1 MIYLD
6 YNATTPLCDAAR
18 EAMLPYLGGKFGNP
32 SSVHAAGREA
42 RAAIDNARDKIAALL
57 HAKPG
62 EIIFTGGATESCN
75 LGVLGLARSASA
87 GGLPGVPSAKP
98 GHIISNK
105 AEHHAV
111 LHAVEHLEDREGF
124 EVTWLNVSKTGM
136 VDLDQLADSIRP
148 DTKLVSIMT
157 ANNETGVIQPMREIS
172 RICRERGVLLHSDMV
187 QAFGKIPVIPSEVEN
202 GAAGKAATW
211 TGRPEA
217 ERTGSERIKPR
228 ENIETLTQRDPSIPK
243 AFGTQD
249 DLGSLVDCAS
259 FAAHK
264 FYGPKGTGFLFLR
277 SGLPIEPLMFGGA
290 HENQRRPGTENVAGV
305 AGMAAAAEWVLRNAD
320 GERQRQAQLRDD
332 FWTRIAKLFPDAQQ
346 NGDPAHRL
354 ANTLNASFIGVD
366 SETMLMALDLE
377 GVCASSGSACMVG
390 SVRASHVLLAM
401 GLPMESARSAI
412 RFSLGR
418 PTTAEEI
425 AGAAD
430 ALEQIA
436 KRTKDAREYAL
447 A

>member
-18 EAMLPYLGGKFGNP
+18 EAMLPYLGRYFGNP

-42 RAAIDNARDKIAALL
+42 RAAIDNARDKLGALL
-57 HAKPG
+57 RAKPG

-75 LGVLGLARSASA
+75 LAVLGLARSSSSR
-87 GGLPGVPSAKP
+87 G

-111 LHAVEHLEDREGF
+111 LHPLEHLEQHEGF
-124 EVTWLNVSKTGM
+124 EVTGLNVSESGM

-148 DTKLVSIMT
+148 DTRLVSIMT

-172 RICRERGVLLHSDMV
+172 QICRDRGVLLHSDMV
-187 QAFGKIPVIPSEVEN
+187 QAFGKTDVDV
-202 GAAGKAATW
+202 
-211 TGRPEA
+211 
-217 ERTGSERIKPR
+217 
-228 ENIETLTQRDPSIPK
+228 
-243 AFGTQD
+243 
-249 DLGSLVDCAS
+249 SLVDVAS

-264 FYGPKGTGFLFLR
+264 FYGPKGTGFLCLR
-277 SGLPIEPLMFGGA
+277 AGLPIQPIMFGGA
-290 HENQRRPGTENVAGV
+290 HENQRRPGTENVAGI
-305 AGMAAAAEWVLRNAD
+305 AGMAAAAEWILRD
-320 GERQRQAQLRDD
+320 RETEQERRAQLRDEL
-332 FWTRIAKLFPDAQQ
+332 WRSIVEVFPDAQQ
-346 NGDPAHRL
+346 NGDPTHRL
-354 ANTLNASFIGVD
+354 ANTLNASFLGVD

-377 GVCASSGSACMVG
+377 GICASSGSACMVG

-401 GLPMESARSAI
+401 GLPTERARSAI
-412 RFSLGR
+412 RLSLGKW
-418 PTTAEEI
+418 TTAKEI
-425 AGAAD
+425 ADAAD
-430 ALEQIA
+430 ALGRIA

>member
-18 EAMLPYLGGKFGNP
+18 EAMLPYLGRYFGNP

-42 RAAIDNARDKIAALL
+42 RAAIDNARDKLGALL
-57 HAKPG
+57 RAKPG

-75 LGVLGLARSASA
+75 LAVLGLARSSSSR
-87 GGLPGVPSAKP
+87 G

-111 LHAVEHLEDREGF
+111 LHPLEHLEQHEGF
-124 EVTWLNVSKTGM
+124 EVTWLNVSESGM

-148 DTKLVSIMT
+148 DTRLVSIMT

-172 RICRERGVLLHSDMV
+172 QICRDRGVLLHSDMV
-187 QAFGKIPVIPSEVEN
+187 QAFGKTDVDV
-202 GAAGKAATW
+202 
-211 TGRPEA
+211 
-217 ERTGSERIKPR
+217 
-228 ENIETLTQRDPSIPK
+228 
-243 AFGTQD
+243 
-249 DLGSLVDCAS
+249 SLVDVAS

-264 FYGPKGTGFLFLR
+264 FYGPKGTGFLCLR
-277 SGLPIEPLMFGGA
+277 AGLPIQPIMFGGA
-290 HENQRRPGTENVAGV
+290 HENQRRPGTENVAGI
-305 AGMAAAAEWVLRNAD
+305 AGMAAAAEWILHDRETEQ
-320 GERQRQAQLRDD
+320 ERRAQLRDEL
-332 FWTRIAKLFPDAQQ
+332 WRSIVEVFPDAQQ
-346 NGDPAHRL
+346 NGDPTHRL

-377 GVCASSGSACMVG
+377 GICASSGSACMVG

-401 GLPMESARSAI
+401 GLPMERARSAI
-412 RFSLGR
+412 RLSLGKW
-418 PTTAEEI
+418 TTAKEI
-425 AGAAD
+425 ADAGD
-430 ALEQIA
+430 ALDRIA

>member
-18 EAMLPYLGGKFGNP
+18 EAMLPYLNCYFGNP

-42 RAAIDNARDKIAALL
+42 RAAIDNARDKLGAFL

-62 EIIFTGGATESCN
+62 EIIFNSGATESCN
-75 LGVLGLARSASA
+75 LGVLGLARSASSS
-87 GGLPGVPSAKP
+87 G

-111 LHAVEHLEDREGF
+111 LNAVEHLEDREGF
-124 EVTWLNVSKTGM
+124 EVTWLNVSKDGM
-136 VDLDQLADSIRP
+136 VDLDQLADSIRS

-187 QAFGKIPVIPSEVEN
+187 QAFGKIDIDV
-202 GAAGKAATW
+202 
-211 TGRPEA
+211 
-217 ERTGSERIKPR
+217 
-228 ENIETLTQRDPSIPK
+228 
-243 AFGTQD
+243 
-249 DLGSLVDCAS
+249 SLVDAAS
-259 FAAHK
+259 FASHK
-264 FYGPKGTGFLFLR
+264 FYGPKGSGFLFLR
-277 SGLPIEPLMFGGA
+277 SGLPIQPIMFGGA
-290 HENQRRPGTENVAGV
+290 HENQRRPGTENVAAI
-305 AGMAAAAEWVLRNAD
+305 AGMAAAADWVLRDTDA
-320 GERQRQAQLRDD
+320 ERQREAQLRDEL
-332 FWTRIAKLFPDAQQ
+332 WRRIAKVFPDAQQ
-346 NGDPAHRL
+346 NGDPAHHL
-354 ANTLNASFIGVD
+354 ANTLNASFNGVD

-418 PTTAEEI
+418 PTTTEEI
-425 AGAAD
+425 DNAAD
-430 ALEQIA
+430 ALERIA
-436 KRTKDAREYAL
+436 ERTKDAREYAL